1 MGYEGLAQVV
11 VSRLLKRSNV
21 SAFVE
26 YKPVWIP
33 YREKDLPSCVSKN
46 FRAKDEMLVT
56 FERPHLAGLVN
67 RRSESAIRQTLWN
80 RPPA

>member
-1 MGYEGLAQVV
+1 MGYEGAAVV
-11 VSRLLKRSNV
+11 MVSQLLKRSNV

-26 YKPVWIP
+26 CKPVWIP
-33 YREKDLPSCVSKN
+33 YREKDLPSCFSKN

-56 FERPHLAGLVN
+56 FERPHLAGSVS
-67 RRSESAIRQTLWN
+67 RRSELAIRQTLWN